1 MVSVGGVSGS
11 VVVAGPVRIIPL
23 GGLGEIGLNMLLVEC
38 DGAAVAVDCGVLFPE
53 RPGLGIDLLLPDITY
68 LTERPGLLRGV
79 ILTHGHEDHI
89 GALPRLLEEL
99 DVPVFGP
106 RLAMALVESKLQRHG
121 IHAKLET
128 FTPGAHVQIGPFEIE
143 PIHVTHSIADAC
155 AFAIKTPH
163 GTILH
168 SGDFKIDE
176 TPVHGPGADLKRLS
190 QWGDKGVRLLLSDST
205 NVDQHGHCGSESDVG
220 PALEAVMRKI
230 PGRVFV
236 TTFAS
241 HLHRVQQ
248 IVDASAAC
256 DRRVAVAGRGFEDST
271 RLAQELGYLKL
282 RGPSLLRATEAMQLP
297 PGKVTVLVSGS
308 QGEPNSALTRIS
320 EGRFKNVTLSP
331 GDGVIL
337 SSRVI
342 PGNERGVHGLL
353 NRIAKSGASL
363 HRGDREG
370 VHVSGH
376 AYRDELQTLL
386 RLVKPEYFVPVHGE
400 YRHLA
405 SHRTLAAESGVA
417 REKCLLLEDG
427 DVLELDAG
435 GARTGERVVAGRV
448 LLDASREGEVGLEV
462 LRDRSHL
469 SNDGFVVAVIAIHAQ
484 TGEITSGPDLVTRGV
499 LRGEDDYVL
508 LDEAKANL
516 VSGLRAI
523 APESR
528 ADLLE
533 VESEVRRILKKFF
546 SRARRRRPLIVP
558 HVFEM

>member
-1 MVSVGGVSGS
+1 MA
-11 VVVAGPVRIIPL
+11 VAGPVRIIPL
-23 GGLGEIGLNMLLVEC
+23 GGLGEIGLNMMLVEC
-38 DGAAVAVDCGVLFPE
+38 DGAAIAIDCGVLFPE

-89 GALPRLLEEL
+89 GALPRLLREL

-106 RLAMALVESKLQRHG
+106 RLAMALLREKLRRNG
-121 IHAKLET
+121 VTRATLET
-128 FTPGAHVQIGPFEIE
+128 FTPGTSIQVGPFSVE

-155 AFAIKTPH
+155 ALAIETPH

-176 TPVHGPGADLKRLS
+176 TPVHGPGADLKRMAE
-190 QWGDKGVRLLLSDST
+190 WGKKGVKLLLSDST
-205 NVDQHGHCGSESDVG
+205 NVDHEGSCGSESDVG
-220 PALEAVMRKI
+220 PALESVMRKI

-248 IVDASAAC
+248 IVNAAAAC
-256 DRRVAVAGRGFEDST
+256 DRRVGIAGRGFEDST
-271 RLAQELGYLKL
+271 RLAQELGYLQMP
-282 RGPSLLRATEAMQLP
+282 GPGFISAGESMQLP
-297 PGKVTVLVSGS
+297 PNKVAILSSGS

-320 EGRFKNVTLSP
+320 EGRFKNVKMAP
-331 GDGVIL
+331 GDGVIM
-337 SSRVI
+337 SSRII
-342 PGNERGVHGLL
+342 PGNERGVHGVM
-353 NRIAKSGASL
+353 NRIAKNGATL

-376 AYRDELQTLL
+376 AHRDELLTLL
-386 RLVKPEYFVPVHGE
+386 NLVKPEYFVPVHGE

-405 SHRTLAAESGVA
+405 SHQALAVESGVA
-417 REKCLLLEDG
+417 REKCILLEDG
-427 DVLELDAG
+427 DVLELDAT
-435 GARTGERVVAGRV
+435 GARTGEQVVAGRV
-448 LLDASREGEVGLEV
+448 LVDQTGEGEVGLEV
-462 LRDRSHL
+462 LRDRRHL
-469 SNDGFVVAVIAIHAQ
+469 SADGFVVAVLAIHAQ

-499 LRGEDDYVL
+499 LRGEDDLAL
-508 LDEAKANL
+508 LDEAKVVLAGSL
-516 VSGLRAI
+516 TAI

-533 VESEVRRILKKFF
+533 VEDQVRRVLKRFF
-546 SRARRRRPLIVP
+546 SKTRGRRPLIVP